1 MDETCFSL
9 FGVGIMIERRCSP
22 EHRGVA
28 FREVSRDLSSFGVFG
43 SIDFNGRS
51 VLMIL
56 CT

>member
-43 SIDFNGRS
+43 SIDFIGRS